1 MAMWYFVAPQVVFG
15 QDALSYLAELKGK
28 SAFIVT
34 DTNIVSL
41 GLVDKV
47 KEQLSQAGIQATV
60 FDEVEPD
67 PSLQTVQKGVAM
79 MNQHGPDLVVAVG
92 GGSVMDAAKAM
103 RVQYERPDIR
113 PEEINPFISDLGLGA
128 KCKLVCVATTSGTGA
143 EATFAIVLTDT
154 ADQRKLS
161 LINREVVPDIAIVDP
176 EMARAMPPQ
185 VTADT
190 GMDVLT
196 HAVEGYTCGW
206 RNDFTDG
213 LCIKAIQLTF
223 QYLSRAVKDG
233 SDMEAREKMHNA
245 ACIAGIGFINALSSM
260 AHAAGHSLGALFH
273 IPHGR
278 AVGLFLPY
286 TIEFIGEAREGLWA
300 EIAYAIKLQ
309 VPEGRRAATVLAQ
322 AISGLAREINQPL
335 SIKETG
341 IPLDRFNKVM
351 GKLVDN
357 VMADGSLIVSPRIPS
372 VAETERFFGYVYEG
386 KSIDF

>member
-1 MAMWYFVAPQVVFG
+1 MWYFVAPQVVFG
-15 QDALSYLAELKGK
+15 QDALSYLAELNGK

-34 DTNIVSL
+34 DKNIVSL
-41 GLVDKV
+41 GLVGKV

-103 RVQYERPDIR
+103 RVHYERPDIR
-113 PEEINPFISDLGLGA
+113 PEEINPFISGLGVGA
-128 KCKLVCVATTSGTGA
+128 KCRLVCVATTSGTGA

-185 VTADT
+185 ITADT

-196 HAVEGYTCGW
+196 HAVEGYTCAW
-206 RNDFTDG
+206 KNDFTDG
-213 LCIKAIQLTF
+213 LCIKAIQLVF
-223 QYLSRAVKDG
+223 HYLSGAVKDG
-233 SDMEAREKMHNA
+233 NDMEAREKMHNA

-286 TIEFIGEAREGLWA
+286 TIEFIGEAREELWA

-309 VPEGRRAATVLAQ
+309 APERRRAAAVLVQ
-322 AISGLAREINQPL
+322 AIRGLAREINQPL
-335 SIKETG
+335 SIEETG
-341 IPLDRFNKVM
+341 IPLDAFSKVM

-357 VMADGSLIVSPRIPS
+357 VMADGSLIVSARIPS

-386 KSIDF
+386 KTIDF

>member
-1 MAMWYFVAPQVVFG
+1 MWYFVVPKIVFG
-15 QDALSYLAELKGK
+15 QDALSHLAELKGK
-28 SAFIVT
+28 SAFIIT
-34 DTNIVSL
+34 DKNIVKL
-41 GLVDKV
+41 GFVDKV
-47 KEQLSQAGIQATV
+47 KQQLSQAGIQAAV

-79 MNQHGPDLVVAVG
+79 MNQYGPDLVVAVG

-103 RVQYERPDIR
+103 RVQYERPDIK

-176 EMARAMPPQ
+176 ELARAMPPQ
-185 VTADT
+185 ITADT
-190 GMDVLT
+190 GMDALT
-196 HAVEGYTCGW
+196 HAVEGYTCTW
-206 RNDFTDG
+206 KNDFTDG
-213 LCIKAIQLTF
+213 LCIKAIQIVF
-223 QYLSRAVKDG
+223 QYLARVVKDG
-233 SDMEAREKMHNA
+233 NDMEAREKMHNA
-245 ACIAGIGFINALSSM
+245 GCIAGIGFINALSSM

-273 IPHGR
+273 VPHGR

-286 TIEFIGEAREGLWA
+286 TIEFIGQAREELWA
-300 EIAYAIKLQ
+300 DIAHAIKLQ
-309 VPEGRRAATVLAQ
+309 VPKGKRAATVLAQ
-322 AISGLAREINQPL
+322 AIRGLGREIGQPL
-335 SIKETG
+335 SIRETG
-341 IPLDRFNKVM
+341 ISLDSFNEVM
-351 GKLVDN
+351 GKLIDN
-357 VMADGSLIVSPRIPS
+357 LMADGSLIVSARIPS

>member
-1 MAMWYFVAPQVVFG
+1 MWYFVVPEVVFG
-15 QDALSYLAELKGK
+15 QDALSHLAELKGK

-34 DTNIVSL
+34 DKNIVSL
-41 GLVDKV
+41 GFVDKV

-67 PSLQTVQKGVAM
+67 PSLQTVQKGVAL
-79 MNQHGPDLVVAVG
+79 MNQYGPDLVVAVG

-103 RVQYERPDIR
+103 RVQYERPDIK

-143 EATFAIVLTDT
+143 EATFAVVLTDT

-161 LINREVVPDIAIVDP
+161 LINREIVPDIAIVDP
-176 EMARAMPPQ
+176 ELARAMPPQ
-185 VTADT
+185 ITADT
-190 GMDVLT
+190 GMDALT
-196 HAVEGYTCGW
+196 HAVEGYTCTW
-206 RNDFTDG
+206 KNDFTDG
-213 LCIKAIQLTF
+213 LCIKAIQLVF
-223 QYLSRAVKDG
+223 QYLPRAVKDG
-233 SDMEAREKMHNA
+233 NDMEAREKMHNA
-245 ACIAGIGFINALSSM
+245 GCIAGIGFINALSSM

-286 TIEFIGEAREGLWA
+286 TIEFIGEAREELWA
-300 EIAYAIKLQ
+300 EIAYAIKLE
-309 VPEGRRAATVLAQ
+309 VPKGRRATTVLAQ
-322 AISGLAREINQPL
+322 AIRGLAREINQPL

-341 IPLDRFNKVM
+341 ISLDNFSKAM
-351 GKLVDN
+351 GKLIDN
-357 VMADGSLIVSPRIPS
+357 VMADGSLIVSARIPN
-372 VAETERFFGYVYEG
+372 VAETERFFNYTYEG

>member
-1 MAMWYFVAPQVVFG
+1 MWYFVTPRVVFG

-28 SAFIVT
+28 SAFVVT
-34 DTNIVSL
+34 DKNIVSL

-47 KEQLSQAGIQATV
+47 KEQLSQAGIQATI
-60 FDEVEPD
+60 FDDVEPD
-67 PSLQTVQKGVAM
+67 PSLQTVQKGVAV
-79 MNQHGPDLVVAVG
+79 MNQYGPDLVVALG

-103 RVQYERPDIR
+103 RVQYERPDIK

-128 KCKLVCVATTSGTGA
+128 KCKLVCIPTTSGTGA

-161 LINREVVPDIAIVDP
+161 LINREVIPDIAIVDP
-176 EMARAMPPQ
+176 ELARVLPSQ
-185 VTADT
+185 ITADT
-190 GMDVLT
+190 GMDALT
-196 HAVEGYTCGW
+196 HAVEGYTCAW
-206 RNDFTDG
+206 KNDFTDG
-213 LCIKAIQLTF
+213 LCVKAIQIVF
-223 QYLSRAVKDG
+223 KYLPRAVKDG
-233 SDMEAREKMHNA
+233 NDTEAREKMHNA
-245 ACIAGIGFINALSSM
+245 GCIAGIGFINALSSM

-286 TIEFIGEAREGLWA
+286 TIEFIGEAREELWA
-300 EIAYAIKLQ
+300 EMACAIKLQ
-309 VPEGRRAATVLAQ
+309 VPEGKRAATVLAQ
-322 AISGLAREINQPL
+322 AIRGLAREINQPL

-341 IPLDRFNKVM
+341 IPLDSFNKAM

-357 VMADGSLIVSPRIPS
+357 VMADGSLIVSARIPS

-386 KSIDF
+386 KTIDF

>member
-1 MAMWYFVAPQVVFG
+1 MWYFVAPQVVFG
-15 QDALSYLAELKGK
+15 QDALSHLAELNGK

-34 DTNIVSL
+34 DKNIVSL
-41 GLVDKV
+41 GLVGKV

-60 FDEVEPD
+60 FDGVEPD

-103 RVQYERPDIR
+103 RVHYERPDIR
-113 PEEINPFISDLGLGA
+113 PEEINPFISGLGLGG
-128 KCKLVCVATTSGTGA
+128 KCKLVCVATTSDTGA

-161 LINREVVPDIAIVDP
+161 LINREVIPDIAIVDP

-185 VTADT
+185 ITADT

-196 HAVEGYTCGW
+196 HAVEGYTCAW
-206 RNDFTDG
+206 KNDFTDG
-213 LCIKAIQLTF
+213 LCIKAIQIVF
-223 QYLSRAVKDG
+223 HYLSKAVKDG
-233 SDMEAREKMHNA
+233 NDMEAREKMHNA

-286 TIEFIGEAREGLWA
+286 TIEFIGEDREELWA

-309 VPEGRRAATVLAQ
+309 APERRRAAAVLVQ
-322 AISGLAREINQPL
+322 AIRGLAREINQPL

-341 IPLDRFNKVM
+341 IPSDAFSKVM

-357 VMADGSLIVSPRIPS
+357 VMADGSLIVSARIPS

>member
-1 MAMWYFVAPQVVFG
+1 MWYFVVPEVVFG
-15 QDALSYLAELKGK
+15 PDALSHLAELKGK

-34 DTNIVSL
+34 DKNIVKL
-41 GLVDKV
+41 GFVDKV
-47 KEQLSQAGIQATV
+47 KEQLSQAGITATV

-67 PSLQTVQKGVAM
+67 PSLQTVQKGVAL
-79 MNQHGPDLVVAVG
+79 MNQYGPDLVVAVG

-103 RVQYERPDIR
+103 RVQYERPDIK

-161 LINREVVPDIAIVDP
+161 LINREIVPDIAIVDP
-176 EMARAMPPQ
+176 ELARAMPPQ
-185 VTADT
+185 ITADT
-190 GMDVLT
+190 GMDALT
-196 HAVEGYTCGW
+196 HAVEGYTCTW
-206 RNDFTDG
+206 KNDFTDG
-213 LCIKAIQLTF
+213 LCIKAIQLVF
-223 QYLSRAVKDG
+223 QYLPRAVKDG
-233 SDMEAREKMHNA
+233 NDMEAREKMHNA
-245 ACIAGIGFINALSSM
+245 GCIAGIGFINALSSM

-286 TIEFIGEAREGLWA
+286 TIEFIGEVREELWA
-300 EIAYAIKLQ
+300 EIAYAIKLE
-309 VPEGRRAATVLAQ
+309 VPKGKRAATILAQ
-322 AISGLAREINQPL
+322 AIRGLAHNINQPL

-341 IPLDRFNKVM
+341 ISLDSFNKAM
-351 GKLVDN
+351 EKLIDN
-357 VMADGSLIVSPRIPS
+357 VMADGSLIVSARIPN
-372 VAETERFFGYVYEG
+372 VAETERFFNYTYEG